1 MGTSPQRGEEV
12 KANFILPQSAEN
24 KKNIVENK
32 IILIFLAYLSWN
44 LHTVDKSAKII
55 WQIFSI
61 SYTIR

>member
-32 IILIFLAYLSWN
+32 IILIFLAYLS
-44 LHTVDKSAKII
+44 
-55 WQIFSI
+55 
-61 SYTIR
+61 

>member
-1 MGTSPQRGEEV
+1 MFVCAGLLRAV
-12 KANFILPQSAEN
+12 RIFILSQFIKN
-24 KKNIVENK
+24 KKNIVEKNK

-44 LHTVDKSAKII
+44 LHIVDKSAKII